1 MTTHHDNSVAGTHT
15 IMTDTPETAHDAKP
29 DKTFGHLTEQTKTM
43 NQKVMTGNTSTDSS
57 DSTSKAMAI
66 PLASSSPT
74 GFLDLS
80 PELRNE
86 IYMLCLQ
93 SDEVISIYLKMG
105 PKPSWFHVIH
115 TQTIIPKQSRPRP
128 FFPSLLATCS
138 LIHAEA
144 TPVLYGSHRF
154 SSTQFGNALKGG
166 RSFFDAV
173 GHLACHNI
181 RHVEVIDAQTGQLPH
196 LLAALGQCDR
206 LESLVL
212 GRWIHDRRKT
222 EKSWVS
228 QLLPMVKAWQDSRQ
242 GADAETILKPLK
254 LWHGADH
261 YTQLREAI
269 TAKLMAVLVERQ
281 KDLV

>member
-1 MTTHHDNSVAGTHT
+1 
-15 IMTDTPETAHDAKP
+15 MTDIPEAAHDAKP
-29 DKTFGHLTEQTKTM
+29 DKTSGNLTEQKTM
-43 NQKVMTGNTSTDSS
+43 KQKVITDTASAKSS
-57 DSTSKAMAI
+57 DSTSTALAI

-86 IYMLCLQ
+86 IYMLCLR

-105 PKPSWFHVIH
+105 PEPSWFRTTH
-115 TQTIIPKQSRPRP
+115 TQTIIPKQCRPL
-128 FFPSLLATCS
+128 FPSLLATCS

-154 SSTQFGNALKGG
+154 SSTQFGNVFKGG

-173 GHLACHNI
+173 GQLACHNV

-196 LLAALGQCDR
+196 ILAALGQCDR
-206 LESLVL
+206 MESLVL
-212 GRWIHDRRKT
+212 GRWIHDGRKT

-242 GADAETILKPLK
+242 EADAETILKPLK

-269 TAKLMAVLVERQ
+269 TAKLMAVLVRRQ
-281 KDLV
+281 KDLVFTTMRRNDFP